1 MFKFLLFIVLFIF
14 IFGLSTLWRRLRDLF
29 GTTPQNRQQAKQT
42 QTNQKKRPSTASTAS
57 KKLIA
62 PDEGEYVDYV
72 EIKD

>member
-1 MFKFLLFIVLFIF
+1 MFKILVILLLFIF
-14 IFGLSTLWRRLRDLF
+14 IIGFSTIWRRIRDIF
-29 GTTPQNRQQAKQT
+29 APTPQNRQQAKQT

-57 KKLIA
+57 KKIIA